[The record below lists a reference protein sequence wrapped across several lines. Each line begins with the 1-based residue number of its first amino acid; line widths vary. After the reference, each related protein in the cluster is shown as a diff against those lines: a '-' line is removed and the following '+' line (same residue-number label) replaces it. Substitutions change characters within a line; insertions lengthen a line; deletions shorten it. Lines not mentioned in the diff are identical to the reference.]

1 VRNIKITNP
10 KQKILLIEYYLA
22 HKADGIKSI
31 AVDLGMSY
39 TALSYHVNQY
49 EKEKFLILPSKI
61 NKFVKHTAKKQR
73 KK

>member
-1 VRNIKITNP
+1 MRNIKITNP